1 MNAILHRIK
10 AWLFPNALTTE
21 DPNDFTAR
29 VSSEKSLNVRQV
41 CEAAVERG
49 GADVSA
55 AAMNH
60 SVELWLKEMAYQLC
74 DGFNINADWFTAGV
88 YLRGVYNSPNEHFN
102 PEKHSVLFEFHQGA
116 ALRKELS
123 NVTVDIMGVA
133 ETGPLIFQA
142 TDMKTGSVNDLLTPH
157 YNLKVSG
164 QKIKIAGD
172 NPANGI
178 LFRSQDDPDS
188 TYTVDASDIVTNN
201 PSELMIV
208 IPALIAD
215 GYTLEVTT
223 QFSVG
228 QLLKEPRTVAFD
240 KVLTVQ

>member
-1 MNAILHRIK
+1 
-10 AWLFPNALTTE
+10 LTTE

-60 SVELWLKEMAYQLC
+60 AVELWLKEMAYQLC
-74 DGFNINADWFTAGV
+74 DGFSINCGWFTVSVHIKGV
-88 YLRGVYNSPNEHFN
+88 FNSPNEHFN
-102 PEKHSVLFEFHQGA
+102 PEKHFIVFEFHQGA
-116 ALRKELS
+116 TLRKLIAS
-123 NVTVDIMGVA
+123 IVVDILGVA
-133 ETGPLIFQA
+133 DSGPQIFEV
-142 TDMKTGSVNDLLTPH
+142 TDMKTGSVNDLMTPGR
-157 YNLKVSG
+157 NLKISG

-178 LFRSQDDPDS
+178 VFRSQDDPDS

-201 PSELMIV
+201 PSEVMIL

-223 QFSVG
+223 QFTG
-228 QLLKEPRTVAFD
+228 TKLLKEPRTVAFD